1 MEFLEMMNFI
11 GFAVE
16 EEKRRVLD
24 EIVYSMWIDGIDSFD
39 MNYIEDAARA
49 EGIYLDKSDYGY
61 LMRAFDRLLG
71 GSY

>member
-16 EEKRRVLD
+16 EEKRRILD
-24 EIVYSMWIDGIDSFD
+24 EIIYSMWIDGINSFD
-39 MNYIEDAARA
+39 MNYIEDAART
-49 EGIYLDKSDYGY
+49 EGIYLNKSDYGY
-61 LMRAFDRLLG
+61 LMRAYNRLG